1 MNKEIVIVFYFR
13 IKNFKVLGIYMYL
26 LNKYLFVINVED
38 IMYVYVCKSIENF
51 IKFLKIIK
59 F

>member
-13 IKNFKVLGIYMYL
+13 IKNFKVLGIYL

-38 IMYVYVCKSIENF
+38 IMYVYVCKSIDKF

>member
-13 IKNFKVLGIYMYL
+13 IKNFKVLGIYL
-26 LNKYLFVINVED
+26 LNKYLFVINIED
-38 IMYVYVCKSIENF
+38 IMCVYVCKSIDKF